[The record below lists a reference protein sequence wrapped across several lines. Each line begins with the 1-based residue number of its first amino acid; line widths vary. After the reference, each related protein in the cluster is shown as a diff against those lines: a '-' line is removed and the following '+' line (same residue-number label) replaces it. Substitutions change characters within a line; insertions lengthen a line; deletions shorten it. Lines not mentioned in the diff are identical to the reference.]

1 MYVDKQ
7 GMIERYGETLLIQLT
22 GHDDPTGAIVDA
34 VLDKAL
40 ADAAATIHG
49 YARTGGYVVPF
60 VQIPDM
66 VEGWQ
71 ACIAFYSLHREGAED
86 KVVEDFKTAMA
97 QLRDLARGLL
107 TLQAE
112 GATAP
117 ETDGGETVLFDA
129 PEREFDKSKLGGF

>member
-7 GMIERYGETLLIQLT
+7 GMITRYGETLLAQLT
-22 GHDDPTGAIVDA
+22 GRDAPTGAIVDT
-34 VLDKAL
+34 VLDEAL
-40 ADAAATIHG
+40 ADAAATIHS
-49 YARTGGYVVPF
+49 YARTGGYQVPF
-60 VQIPDM
+60 TQIPDM

-71 ACIAFYSLHREGAED
+71 ACIAFYSLHRKGASD
-86 KVVEDFKTAMA
+86 KLVKDYETAMS

-112 GATAP
+112 GEPAP